1 MYVSLY
7 KTGYSRRASERI
19 HQTHHS
25 VQLQVFHGYLPWLL
39 PKQHTAQSFMM
50 KVKKRNYSKWN
61 DRRASSSYSASL
73 LLGSM
78 YVTDSS
84 LYKGGD
90 ISLGLYMDTRGCI
103 FTDAISVREHEQALL
118 TGVPLLG
125 GQDENLA
132 RPSRP
137 EG

>member
-19 HQTHHS
+19 HHS

-39 PKQHTAQSFMM
+39 PTAHSTKFYDES
-50 KVKKRNYSKWN
+50 KKRNYSKWD

-103 FTDAISVREHEQALL
+103 FTDAISVREHDQALPA
-118 TGVPLLG
+118 GVPLLG